1 VVCVKAGARRD
12 KPSRPRYDD
21 DMWDPSQVLDYWR
34 ANPPRS
40 IADKRACAVSLLMLA
55 IYCRPSDLARF
66 SIAHCSIAG
75 NQLRYR
81 IRGPKEAKNESFLT
95 PVQFLDFMP
104 EESEEASY
112 RCAARALCA
121 YWDSIS
127 HREKDESSGRGIIWS
142 LAPKTANG
150 PLFPV
155 GPECL
160 SNVMHNV
167 MRRAGVDPKFTGGS
181 ARSAGSSHALNSGLD
196 FTSVLSRGRWPGLRT
211 GSSKSSTSAAV
222 CNTRTHAL
230 LWRRHASDVRSRRT
244 RRWWPGMPPRR
255 FPRRI
260 EFRCWVRTFGALR
273 SLIVSSLG
281 CRSEGES
288 MMSEN

>member
-1 VVCVKAGARRD
+1 MVCVKAGARRD

-81 IRGPKEAKNESFLT
+81 IRGPKEAKDESFLA

-112 RCAARALCA
+112 CCAARALCA

-142 LAPKTANG
+142 LAPKTAIG

-160 SNVMHNV
+160 SKVMHDV

-181 ARSAGSSHALNSGLD
+181 ARSAGSSHALISGLD
-196 FTSVLSRGRWPGLRT
+196 FTSVLSRGRW
-211 GSSKSSTSAAV
+211 SSHWVFQKFYKRCRLQHADSRSALA
-222 CNTRTHAL
+222 
-230 LWRRHASDVRSRRT
+230 
-244 RRWWPGMPPRR
+244 PPR
-255 FPRRI
+255 
-260 EFRCWVRTFGALR
+260 
-273 SLIVSSLG
+273 LG
-281 CRSEGES
+281 RAQQ
-288 MMSEN
+288 ENATLVARDATTPLPTAD